1 MLPEGAAIFK
11 VWSPTKGH
19 WVMGVC
25 TGDNGAPL
33 FSSNILSGHGFI
45 PSNIP
50 TMMMLCSVGPKQWG
64 TIRHRLHNHEP
75 NCLRY
80 SVVVREVEDTIIF
93 PDLYQR
99 YILYKN
105 EGEKV
110 GRR

>member
-11 VWSPTKGH
+11 VWSPTQGH

-75 NCLRY
+75 
-80 SVVVREVEDTIIF
+80 VVSD
-93 PDLYQR
+93 
-99 YILYKN
+99 ILL
-105 EGEKV
+105 
-110 GRR
+110 